1 VGNPPYSLIVVA
13 SSLPSAPSCASH
25 WSAGSVTHASRV
37 HPPVTEARLMSRR
50 DSGEGVVGVHVRCR
64 GPFQRRTSRSSSGLP
79 APTAAGRTSPSPP
92 ASTTP
97 RSGMP
102 RCQRPSHPHP
112 EALFRRDEVVE
123 VFGSLGRDCRGDVAQ
138 GSAARSS
145 SVVRALPIGLAFS
158 ALAPSNQVTAG
169 HQERESTTGDRLRR
183 QKSAT
188 TSRNNCG
195 ALATRPPRLPTGQAG
210 PR

>member
-1 VGNPPYSLIVVA
+1 M
-13 SSLPSAPSCASH
+13 
-25 WSAGSVTHASRV
+25 THASRAY
-37 HPPVTEARLMSRR
+37 PPVTEARLISRR
-50 DSGEGVVGVHVRCR
+50 GSGEGVVGVHVRCR

-112 EALFRRDEVVE
+112 EALSGVTRWSRSSAAWSRLPRRRTSR
-123 VFGSLGRDCRGDVAQ
+123 FGGSLVVGGAS
-138 GSAARSS
+138 SADWSR
-145 SVVRALPIGLAFS
+145 VS

-169 HQERESTTGDRLRR
+169 HQKRESTTGDRLRR

-188 TSRNNCG
+188 TSRNICG
-195 ALATRPPRLPTGQAG
+195 ASATRSPRLPTGQAG
-210 PR
+210 PRERGCGARRAAARSPRLGRFLHGQRCRD